1 MPAGPLFNDVFPAG
15 NGEGSAGQRAG
26 PQVSCACR
34 GEGFVCRWRV
44 RPAFLPDS
52 GEPGGGG
59 MMPIP
64 FPQTSQGRAHGATF
78 SRPAVSFSRRR
89 RAEGRTCSRERR
101 PERPVSYIGKRG
113 GGGTGGLPLREG
125 LLGRLGLERLLG
137 GEGLLGRL
145 GLERLPGGEG
155 RERRLGGEGRREGRL
170 LREGGLAARASLT
183 EKSAGAVYTT
193 PAAARAASTRRRCF
207 LKLSLRD
214 VFWLFIVIPHV

>member
-1 MPAGPLFNDVFPAG
+1 
-15 NGEGSAGQRAG
+15 
-26 PQVSCACR
+26 
-34 GEGFVCRWRV
+34 
-44 RPAFLPDS
+44 
-52 GEPGGGG
+52 

-64 FPQTSQGRAHGATF
+64 SPQTSQGRAHGATF
-78 SRPAVSFSRRR
+78 SRPAVSLSRRR

-125 LLGRLGLERLLG
+125 LLGRLGLERLLRRRGLERLLG

-183 EKSAGAVYTT
+183 EKSAGTVYTT

>member
-1 MPAGPLFNDVFPAG
+1 
-15 NGEGSAGQRAG
+15 
-26 PQVSCACR
+26 
-34 GEGFVCRWRV
+34 
-44 RPAFLPDS
+44 
-52 GEPGGGG
+52 

-64 FPQTSQGRAHGATF
+64 PPQTSQGRAHGAAL
-78 SRPAVSFSRRR
+78 SRPAVSFSRRC

-101 PERPVSYIGKRG
+101 PERPVSYSGKRG

-137 GEGLLGRL
+137 GEGLLTRAGRL
-145 GLERLPGGEG
+145 GLERL
-155 RERRLGGEGRREGRL
+155 LGGEGRREGRL

-183 EKSAGAVYTT
+183 EKSTGAVYTT

-214 VFWLFIVIPHV
+214 VFCLFIVIPHV